1 MPSLN
6 KINSLKE
13 KILTK
18 EKAYEEL
25 FKSLDEWQA
34 ELHKKI
40 EKIKQNLKSEI
51 KILKKIFFN
60 YNQEYMDYNYYSY
73 FHDFYKDMKY
83 YNNSYLTKFMES
95 KNFEA
100 KTENIFDLLC
110 SANKRPKKV
119 TACLKEMYYRCG
131 DNGFLENLDNK
142 FMLLYSEEQKCFKII
157 STDNFDEISH
167 INFEDIILSLRYYP
181 ETKKIYISLDDKK
194 AIRFIDYDSE
204 KNSLNLRK
212 ELIEIDNVGDSFFYF
227 FPLNGN
233 NIITIDDYK
242 IYLFGKD
249 DSNKNGFKILKEKDL
264 FNKNIYDVCKI
275 DDKSLLFSDNNRLTF
290 YNIENFEVEKIIE
303 NIDCKREDKSL
314 ILFKDIILVDCKEG
328 IAMISC
334 KNKEIIQ
341 YIQNWD
347 NLEGKKVIR
356 APNDFIYITNSKNYL
371 YKFSFNEYNL
381 KLIKIIKIDDKNK
394 EKKDFYTDSL
404 EEEEINTEQKLN
416 YYDIVISEK
425 KIYFYNSS
433 IYVLSE
439 K

>member
-40 EKIKQNLKSEI
+40 EKIKQNLKCEI

-73 FHDFYKDMKY
+73 FHDFDKDMKY
-83 YNNSYLTKFMES
+83 YNYSYLTKFMER

-110 SANKRPKKV
+110 SVNKRPKKV

-167 INFEDIILSLRYYP
+167 INFEDNILSLRYYP
-181 ETKKIYISLDDKK
+181 ETKKIYISLYNKK

-212 ELIEIDNVGDSFFYF
+212 ELIEIDNVEDSFNYF

-233 NIITIDDYK
+233 NIITIDDHK
-242 IYLFGKD
+242 IYLWSKD
-249 DSNKNGFKILKEKDL
+249 DSNKNNFIILKEKDL
-264 FNKNIYDVCKI
+264 FNKNI
-275 DDKSLLFSDNNRLTF
+275 
-290 YNIENFEVEKIIE
+290 
-303 NIDCKREDKSL
+303 
-314 ILFKDIILVDCKEG
+314 
-328 IAMISC
+328 
-334 KNKEIIQ
+334 
-341 YIQNWD
+341 
-347 NLEGKKVIR
+347 
-356 APNDFIYITNSKNYL
+356 
-371 YKFSFNEYNL
+371 
-381 KLIKIIKIDDKNK
+381 
-394 EKKDFYTDSL
+394 
-404 EEEEINTEQKLN
+404 
-416 YYDIVISEK
+416 
-425 KIYFYNSS
+425 
-433 IYVLSE
+433 
-439 K
+439 